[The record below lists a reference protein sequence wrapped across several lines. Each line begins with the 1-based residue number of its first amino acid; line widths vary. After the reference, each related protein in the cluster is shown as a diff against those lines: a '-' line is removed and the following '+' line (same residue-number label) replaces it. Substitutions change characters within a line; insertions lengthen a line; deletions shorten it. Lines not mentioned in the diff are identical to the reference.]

1 MHIQKSI
8 VELRKII
15 NKDNKSIK
23 LINALKR
30 STIVK
35 NLVNNF
41 VCASRYNLK
50 RLKIIND
57 AIKVF
62 DFN

>member
-23 LINALKR
+23 LLNASKR

-35 NLVNNF
+35 HLVNNF
-41 VCASRYNLK
+41 FCASRYNLK